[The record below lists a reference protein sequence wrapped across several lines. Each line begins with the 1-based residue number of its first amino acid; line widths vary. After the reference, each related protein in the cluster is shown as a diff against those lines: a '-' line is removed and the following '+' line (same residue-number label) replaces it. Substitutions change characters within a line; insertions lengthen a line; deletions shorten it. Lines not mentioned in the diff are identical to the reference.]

1 MANEQTNEATDS
13 ERKSYIQMP
22 QTNTYALGMHALQ
35 KACEAEKN
43 PHQPQ
48 IALYGRKVYR
58 SNTFLE
64 NILARLEDFNTFT
77 NPDGSSRSMDE
88 RLRYFN
94 TWLDSCCGVAY
105 KAGLPKLKLKHVCPQ
120 LVGISKYF
128 SKGFLPIDY
137 AFFKEDVE
145 LDRSS
150 QNFVRE
156 GWIDLLEGQEKV
168 YREYLALLK
177 EIKNQ
182 EIIPNFWVLDQD
194 SLKTDKL
201 RAVNVSN
208 LDSNSI
214 AYGNGNLS
222 NDSRFLRRS
231 PPATHMEGGA
241 QKEVVPDMQQE
252 SLIVSLTPQTA
263 VNYLIDP
270 NNREKVLAALGKK
283 EYTSGLHNLLGE
295 LLKQKVN

>member
-1 MANEQTNEATDS
+1 MTPEQQKTV
-13 ERKSYIQMP
+13 ERISYVLMP
-22 QTNTYALGMHALQ
+22 QSNTYALGMHALQ

-48 IALYGRKVYR
+48 IALSDGRKVYR

-64 NILARLEDFNTFT
+64 NILARLEDYNTLT
-77 NPDGSSRSMDE
+77 NASGSQRTMEE

-94 TWLDSCCGVAY
+94 TWLDSCCGIAY
-105 KAGLPKLKLKHVCPQ
+105 KVGSPKLKLKYVCPK
-120 LVGISKYF
+120 LVGISKDF
-128 SKGFLPIDY
+128 SKGFLPIYY

-150 QNFVRE
+150 PNFVRE

-168 YREYLALLK
+168 YREYLAVLK
-177 EIKNQ
+177 EIKKQ

-194 SLKTDKL
+194 SLKADKL
-201 RAVNVSN
+201 RAVYVSD

-214 AYGNGNLS
+214 AYGNGNLG
-222 NDSRFLRRS
+222 NDSRFLRHSS
-231 PPATHMEGGA
+231 PVMCPEGGV
-241 QKEVVPDMQQE
+241 QKEVVPDTQQE
-252 SLIVSLTPQTA
+252 LSVISLTPQTA
-263 VNYLIDP
+263 VKYLIDP

-283 EYTSGLHNLLGE
+283 EYTSGLNNLLDE
-295 LLKQKVN
+295 LLKRMVN